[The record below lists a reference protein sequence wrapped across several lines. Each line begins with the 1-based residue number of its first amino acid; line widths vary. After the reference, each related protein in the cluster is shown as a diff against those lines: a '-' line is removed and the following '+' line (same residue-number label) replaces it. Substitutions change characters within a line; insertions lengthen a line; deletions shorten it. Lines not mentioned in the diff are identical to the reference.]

1 MPRKRTQNKGRA
13 SAPAPWLREWQAAL
27 AAWPAIHHLDIISVG
42 DVWGHA
48 FHATARHE
56 LLHVLEG
63 RAEIRFRGRLFHVG
77 AGDTFVI
84 PEGTPHKDI
93 RRKGSDYR
101 VLYVFFAWPEGARL
115 LRRLKAEVLTRLPQ
129 AAKAHVH
136 AMMNELA
143 GEYQGKDQFAVER
156 MHLLLLEILLA
167 LGRYAQPAPV
177 PASNARRAAAER
189 QRRRVAEA
197 ACAYLKAHYAEEIG
211 LEALAETHGVSPFN
225 LSRWFSQEFGTSLF
239 SMLAQIRMD
248 RARELLSGGHSV
260 KETAAAV
267 GYANGNYFAKVFRRV
282 TGRSP
287 SEYLAAR

>member
-1 MPRKRTQNKGRA
+1 MARKRTR
-13 SAPAPWLREWQAAL
+13 SPRRSTAPSPWLRDWQDAL
-27 AAWPAIHHLDIISVG
+27 AVWPAIQRLDIISVG

-48 FHATARHE
+48 FHTTARHE

-63 RAEIRFRGRLFHVG
+63 RAEIRFRGRLFHVA

-84 PEGTPHKDI
+84 PEGTPHRDI
-93 RRKGSDYR
+93 RQADADYR
-101 VLYVFFAWPEGARL
+101 VLYVFFEWPEGARL
-115 LRRLKAEVLTRLPQ
+115 LRRLKGEVLTRLPQ

-143 GEYQGKDQFAVER
+143 DEYQGKDQVAVER

-167 LGRYAQPAPV
+167 LGRYAQPASP

-189 QRRRVAEA
+189 QRRRIAEA
-197 ACAYLKAHYAEEIG
+197 ACAYLKAHFAEEIS
-211 LEALAETHGVSPFN
+211 LEALAESHGVSPFN

-239 SMLAQIRMD
+239 AMLARIRMD
-248 RARELLSGGHSV
+248 RARELLSAGHSV